1 MVNRPHGERR
11 DITPRTTDALV
22 AENLEGRAV
31 IFEFKA
37 PTHPWSINQ
46 ERRKH
51 WGWRAAKAKLWRE
64 AAFYAWKQQRPKD
77 WEQRPCV
84 VEVVLPVRDSRRRDP
99 HNYGG
104 AVKALVDGLVD
115 AGVWPDDTPEW
126 VTVNEAELVVRRSGL
141 VSVRL
146 TER

>member
-1 MVNRPHGERR
+1 M
-11 DITPRTTDALV
+11 
-22 AENLEGRAV
+22 

-77 WEQRPCV
+77 WEPRLCV
-84 VEVVLPVRDSRRRDP
+84 VEFVLPVRDSRRRDEQ
-99 HNYGG
+99 NYGG
-104 AVKALVDGLVD
+104 APKAALDGMVD
-115 AGVWPDDTPEW
+115 AGCWPDDTPEW
-126 VTVNEAELVVRRSGL
+126 IESVSVELVVRRSGL